1 MNRFTC
7 QVNVNTMTALL
18 TDELNAIQI
27 RENTLKIEDKN
38 LQIEQLK
45 INRAKQALKADRDRL
60 QVQRLEILSR
70 LQEFSNEIS
79 PYSAD

>member
-7 QVNVNTMTALL
+7 QVNVNSTTALL
-18 TDELNAIQI
+18 ANELNTIQD
-27 RENTLKIEDKN
+27 RENALELEYRN

-45 INRAKQALKADRDRL
+45 IDRAKQAVKADRDRL

-70 LQEFSNEIS
+70 LQEFSNELS
-79 PYSAD
+79 PC